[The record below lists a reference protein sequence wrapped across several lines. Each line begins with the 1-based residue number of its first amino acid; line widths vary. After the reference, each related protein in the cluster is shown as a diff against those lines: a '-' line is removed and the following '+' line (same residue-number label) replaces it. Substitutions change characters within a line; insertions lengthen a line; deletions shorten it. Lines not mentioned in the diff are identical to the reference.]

1 MSGERILLVEDD
13 DIIAKVTDWRLKNL
27 GYEVCGRAVSASEAM
42 ELVVKAMPDLVLMD
56 INIKGDVDGIDTANM
71 IKKGFNIPVVYVT
84 SHSDGPTIERARATK
99 PDGFIVKPFED
110 NDLRVAI
117 ELALKK

>member
-1 MSGERILLVEDD
+1 MAGERILLVEDD

-27 GYEVCGRAVSASEAM
+27 GYEVCGRAVNASEAM
-42 ELVVKAMPDLVLMD
+42 ELVVKATPDLVLMD

-84 SHSDGPTIERARATK
+84 SHSDGPTIERAKATK